1 MMFRPSTQ
9 VPTAVVPPALSKAFL
24 AACFV
29 TAFTASSAT
38 WAQSAPQPSA
48 STTPTPPSATASS
61 INPLTGQALS
71 SEALAR
77 ELARLKI
84 EAELSETRV
93 KLAKSQ
99 ADLALATL
107 RQEAEET
114 RLKSEMRSSTGTPTL
129 GNLPAGLVQPTSGAR
144 TSANSSQ
151 ATSPNSLPL
160 VPNLSAATLMGSP
173 AGLSGNQSIQSPSQ
187 APRPAQGHIQIGHER
202 IDVAQSAG
210 QRAISTVQA
219 VDTQSRAPQQ
229 LMGGN
234 NAGLSQLGMP
244 RLNAGQPTAMPALNA
259 TPTGIPVSGSAPAAP
274 VEIPPLSLE

>member
-1 MMFRPSTQ
+1 MMSRPFAQ
-9 VPTAVVPPALSKAFL
+9 VPTAVLSKAFL

-29 TAFTASSAT
+29 TVSTAT
-38 WAQSAPQPSA
+38 WAQSGLHPSA
-48 STTPTPPSATASS
+48 STTPTTSS

-84 EAELSETRV
+84 QAELFETRV
-93 KLAKSQ
+93 KVTKSQ

-107 RQEAEET
+107 RQKAEET
-114 RLKSEMRSSTGTPTL
+114 RLKSEMRTSTGTPTL

-144 TSANSSQ
+144 TLTNSPQ
-151 ATSPNSLPL
+151 APSPNSLPL
-160 VPNLSAATLMGSP
+160 VPNLSAATLGSP
-173 AGLSGNQSIQSPSQ
+173 AGLSGAQSIQSPGQ
-187 APRPAQGHIQIGHER
+187 ASRPAQGHIQIGHER

-210 QRAISTVQA
+210 PRAISMVQA
-219 VDTQSRAPQQ
+219 VDTQRRAPQQ

-244 RLNAGQPTAMPALNA
+244 ALNA
-259 TPTGIPVSGSAPAAP
+259 APTGIPASGSAPSAP
-274 VEIPPLSLE
+274 VEIPPMRLE